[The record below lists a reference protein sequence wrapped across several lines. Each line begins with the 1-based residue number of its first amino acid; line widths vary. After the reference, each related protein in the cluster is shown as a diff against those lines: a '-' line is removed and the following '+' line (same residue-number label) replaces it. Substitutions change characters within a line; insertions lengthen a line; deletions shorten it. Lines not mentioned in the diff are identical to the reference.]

1 MTVTDRSR
9 TFKTYAVIL
18 RRTDFGEADRLLTLL
33 TPHYGKIRAIA
44 KGARRPTAR
53 SAGHVEL
60 YTVAEMVIGEGRNL
74 NIITQIEL
82 IEPFLPLHD
91 DLNRIA
97 YANLFAE
104 LLDRFSV
111 DNEENERAYELL
123 VSGFGWLCE
132 TDTDLRLAARYFELR
147 LLDVMG
153 YAPSLFECAVSGE
166 ELQPEDQFYSAEDGG
181 VVSPPYAFGHSYMI
195 HLPLNDFKILRHFT
209 RYSWADV
216 KKLRLRPENYF
227 KLEQVL
233 HSTIMY
239 LLEQRLQSVAFLK
252 RISNEF

>member
-1 MTVTDRSR
+1 MTDRSR
-9 TFKTYAVIL
+9 TFKTPAVIL

-44 KGARRPTAR
+44 KGARRPTSR

-60 YTVAEMVIGEGRNL
+60 YTVVEMVIGEGRNL
-74 NIITQIEL
+74 NIVTQIDL
-82 IEPFLPLHD
+82 IEPFLALHD

-104 LLDRFSV
+104 LIDRFSA
-111 DNEENERAYELL
+111 DNEENAGAYELL
-123 VSGFGWLCE
+123 VAGLGWLCE
-132 TDTDLRLAARYFELR
+132 PEIDLRLAARYFELR
-147 LLDVMG
+147 LLEVMG

-166 ELQPEDQFYSAEDGG
+166 ELEAEDQFYSAEDGG
-181 VVSPPYAFGHSYMI
+181 VVSASHAVGHSYMI
-195 HLPLNDFKILRHFT
+195 SLPLNDFKILRHFS
-209 RYSWADV
+209 RYQWAEV
-216 KKLRLRPENYF
+216 KNLKLRPENHF